1 MQKIVTNLWF
11 DTEAGEAA
19 DFYTSL
25 FQDSRIVNKSYYGE
39 GGRRPAGMVLT
50 ATFELNG
57 QLFTAI
63 NGGPEFKFTEAI
75 SLSVNCEGQEEVDEL
90 WDKLTADGGQPGP
103 CGWLKDKYGL
113 SWQICPTILGKLL
126 SDPDPLKAQRVTAAM
141 MGMGKLDIAALE
153 RARDGE

>member
-1 MQKIVTNLWF
+1 MQKIVTSLWF

-19 DFYTSL
+19 EFYTSV
-25 FQDSRIVNKSYYGE
+25 FKNSRMINTVYYGE
-39 GGRRPAGMVLT
+39 NGRRPAGMVLT
-50 ATFELNG
+50 VSFELNG
-57 QLFTAI
+57 QSFTAI

-90 WDKLTADGGQPGP
+90 WEKLSAGGQPGP

-113 SWQICPTILGKLL
+113 SWQICPTVLGKLL
-126 SDPDPLKAQRVTAAM
+126 SDPDPAKAQRVTAAM

-153 RARDGE
+153 RARDGG